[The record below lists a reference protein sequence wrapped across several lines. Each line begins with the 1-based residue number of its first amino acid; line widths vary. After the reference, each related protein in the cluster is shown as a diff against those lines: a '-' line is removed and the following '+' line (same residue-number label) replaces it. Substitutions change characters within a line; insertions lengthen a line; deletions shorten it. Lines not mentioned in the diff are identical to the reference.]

1 MINMLSKPFY
11 ESLPYL
17 YLAFGYGLIT
27 FDPSFFTSIS
37 GGFFFLIGAL
47 VWNIRSHFRRSDHE
61 YARQNTDRNKI
72 IYDLKPFACFLC
84 GILVVTWIDN
94 KIAAVFAF
102 VLCIMAGWILF
113 LRLSNRYTRKKK
125 RKTRNNNKYFSS

>member
-1 MINMLSKPFY
+1 MLSKPIY

-17 YLAFGYGLIT
+17 YLAIEYGLIT
-27 FDPSFFTSIS
+27 YDPSFFTSIS

-47 VWNIRSHFRRSDHE
+47 LWNLRSHFRRSDHE
-61 YARQNTDRNKI
+61 YARQKDDYHKI
-72 IYDLKPFACFLC
+72 LYDLKPFAYFLS

-113 LRLSNRYTRKKK
+113 LRLSNRYSRKKK
-125 RKTRNNNKYFSS
+125 LKTRNNNKYYSK